1 LGKGRRR
8 AAKRAAHALSSPAQ
22 APGESDWF
30 GKFMAS
36 AFSIIRNG
44 RMVDVKRRLAEP
56 ADILIRGDTIA
67 AIGAAGL
74 AAPADAA
81 LVDATD
87 RALMPGLVNAHV
99 HGHGTLAKGLVGDR
113 WPLELFLNAMPGMTG
128 HRTLED
134 KYLNGLVAAVE
145 MIRKGCTACY
155 DLFFEFP
162 IPSRE
167 GVTALGQA
175 YRDVGI
181 RAVIAPM
188 LADKTLYQAYP
199 GLIDAMPEAL
209 REDVRAF
216 RLGPG
221 EATADAVEK
230 ICDDWPFDRDWIR
243 PAIAPTIPLHCS
255 DEFLLRCGDLARAYD
270 LPLQTHL
277 AETKAQA
284 VLGMRKY
291 GKTLT
296 AHLDALG
303 LLGPHLSAAHAIW
316 LDGDDLGRLAD
327 NGASVVHAP
336 VSNMR
341 FGSGLAHLRPMLE
354 RGINVGVAT
363 DAANSSDQL
372 NMFEAARLAAL
383 VSRIQTPDFERWLG
397 ADEVLRMA
405 TTGSARAMGFGGAIG
420 EIAPGHKADIVL
432 LDLGHI
438 NYVPCH
444 DLVTQIV
451 FTENGAAVDSVMIGG
466 RLVLDHGRLTTIDER
481 KLRRDA
487 GAAAERLYA
496 ANAATR
502 AFAKELQPFVGA
514 FCRGLACEPYHV
526 HRLARPHEE

>member
-1 LGKGRRR
+1 
-8 AAKRAAHALSSPAQ
+8 
-22 APGESDWF
+22 
-30 GKFMAS
+30 MTN
-36 AFSIIRNG
+36 AFAIICNG
-44 RMVDVKRRLAEP
+44 RLVDARRRLAEP
-56 ADILIRGDTIA
+56 ADILIKGDTILSV
-67 AIGAAGL
+67 GPPGL
-74 AAPADAA
+74 DAPDDAE
-81 LVDATD
+81 LVDASD

-113 WPLELFLNAMPGMTG
+113 WPLELFLNAMPGMAG
-128 HRTLED
+128 NRTIED

-162 IPSRE
+162 IPSIE
-167 GVTALGQA
+167 GISAVGRA
-175 YRDVGI
+175 YRDAGI

-199 GLIDAMPEAL
+199 GLIDAMPEVL
-209 REDVRAF
+209 REEVRAF
-216 RLGPG
+216 KLAPY
-221 EATADAVEK
+221 EAAADAVEK
-230 ICDDWPFDRDWIR
+230 IFAEWPFDRDWIR

-255 DEFLLRCGDLARAYD
+255 DAFLIRCRDLARAYH

-284 VLGMRKY
+284 VLGLRKY

-303 LLGPHLSAAHAIW
+303 MLGPHLSAAHAIW
-316 LDGDDLGRLAD
+316 LDRDDLSRLSD

-354 RGINVGVAT
+354 RGINVGVGT

-372 NMFEAARLAAL
+372 NMFETARLAAL
-383 VSRIQTPDFERWLG
+383 ISRIQTPDFETWLG
-397 ADEVLRMA
+397 PDEVLRMA
-405 TTGSARAMGFGGAIG
+405 TTGSARAMGFGGTVG
-420 EIAPGHKADIVL
+420 EIAPGYKADIVFL
-432 LDLGHI
+432 NLDHI
-438 NYVPCH
+438 NYIPWH

-466 RLVLDHGRLTTIDER
+466 RLVLDHGRLTTIDEK

-487 GAAAERLYA
+487 TAAAERLFA

-502 AFAKELQPFVGA
+502 TFAKQLQPFVGE
-514 FCRGLACEPYHV
+514 FCHGLVCEPYHV
-526 HRLARPHEE
+526 HRLAHPHED

>member
-1 LGKGRRR
+1 
-8 AAKRAAHALSSPAQ
+8 
-22 APGESDWF
+22 
-30 GKFMAS
+30 MTN
-36 AFSIIRNG
+36 AFAIIRNG
-44 RMVDVKRRLAEP
+44 RLVDARRRLAEP
-56 ADILIRGDTIA
+56 ADILIEGDSIA
-67 AIGAAGL
+67 SVGPPGL
-74 AAPADAA
+74 DAPEDAA
-81 LVDATD
+81 LIDASD
-87 RALMPGLVNAHV
+87 RAMIPGLVNAHV

-113 WPLELFLNAMPGMTG
+113 WPLELFLNAMPGMAG

-162 IPSRE
+162 IPSLE
-167 GVTALGQA
+167 GVDALGRA
-175 YRDVGI
+175 YRDAGI

-188 LADKTLYQAYP
+188 VADKTLYQAYP
-199 GLIDAMPEAL
+199 GLIDAMPEPL
-209 REDVRAF
+209 RADARAF
-216 RLGPG
+216 KLAPY
-221 EATADAVEK
+221 EATADAAAK
-230 ICDDWPFDRDWIR
+230 IYADWPFDRDWIR
-243 PAIAPTIPLHCS
+243 PAVAPTIPLHCS
-255 DEFLLRCGDLARAYD
+255 DDFLTRCRDLARDYG

-284 VLGMRKY
+284 VLGLRKY

-296 AHLDALG
+296 AHLDSLRM
-303 LLGPHLSAAHAIW
+303 LGPHLSAAHAIW
-316 LDGDDLGRLAD
+316 LDRDDLSRLSD

-383 VSRIQTPDFERWLG
+383 ISRVQTPNFEAWLG
-397 ADEVLRMA
+397 PDEVLRMA
-405 TTGSARAMGFGGAIG
+405 TTGSARAMGFDGTIG
-420 EIAPGHKADIVL
+420 EIAAGYKADIVF

-466 RLVLDHGRLTTIDER
+466 RVVLDHGRLTTVDEK

-487 GAAAERLYA
+487 VAAAERLFA
-496 ANAATR
+496 ANTATR
-502 AFAKELQPFVGA
+502 SFAGQLQAFVGE
-514 FCRGLACEPYHV
+514 FCHGLACEPYHV
-526 HRLARPHEE
+526 HRLAHPHEE

>member
-1 LGKGRRR
+1 
-8 AAKRAAHALSSPAQ
+8 
-22 APGESDWF
+22 
-30 GKFMAS
+30 MAS

-363 DAANSSDQL
+363 DAANSSDQHCPDC
-372 NMFEAARLAAL
+372 AR
-383 VSRIQTPDFERWLG
+383 VPDHRQYQRLERQQYG
-397 ADEVLRMA
+397 RRSSEGRPCLR
-405 TTGSARAMGFGGAIG
+405 
-420 EIAPGHKADIVL
+420 PGHRV
-432 LDLGHI
+432 
-438 NYVPCH
+438 
-444 DLVTQIV
+444 
-451 FTENGAAVDSVMIGG
+451 E
-466 RLVLDHGRLTTIDER
+466 
-481 KLRRDA
+481 
-487 GAAAERLYA
+487 
-496 ANAATR
+496 
-502 AFAKELQPFVGA
+502 
-514 FCRGLACEPYHV
+514 
-526 HRLARPHEE
+526 

>member
-1 LGKGRRR
+1 
-8 AAKRAAHALSSPAQ
+8 
-22 APGESDWF
+22 
-30 GKFMAS
+30 MTN
-36 AFSIIRNG
+36 AFAIICNG
-44 RMVDVKRRLAEP
+44 RLVDARRRLAEP
-56 ADILIRGDTIA
+56 ADILIKGDTILSV
-67 AIGAAGL
+67 GPPGL
-74 AAPADAA
+74 DAPDDAE
-81 LVDATD
+81 LVDASD

-113 WPLELFLNAMPGMTG
+113 WPLELFLNAMPGMAG
-128 HRTLED
+128 NRTIED

-162 IPSRE
+162 IPSIE
-167 GVTALGQA
+167 GISALGRA
-175 YRDVGI
+175 YRDAGI

-199 GLIDAMPEAL
+199 GLIDAMPEVQ
-209 REDVRAF
+209 REEVRAF
-216 RLGPG
+216 KLAPY
-221 EATADAVEK
+221 EAAVDAVEK
-230 ICDDWPFDRDWIR
+230 IFAEWPFDRDWIR

-255 DEFLLRCGDLARAYD
+255 DAFLIRCRDLARAYH

-284 VLGMRKY
+284 VLGLRKY

-303 LLGPHLSAAHAIW
+303 MLGPHLSAAHAIW
-316 LDGDDLGRLAD
+316 LDRDDLSRLSD

-354 RGINVGVAT
+354 RGINVGVGT

-372 NMFEAARLAAL
+372 NMFETARLAAL
-383 VSRIQTPDFERWLG
+383 ISRIQTPDFETWLG
-397 ADEVLRMA
+397 PDEVLRMA
-405 TTGSARAMGFGGAIG
+405 TTGSARAMGFGGTVG
-420 EIAPGHKADIVL
+420 EIAPGYKADIVFL
-432 LDLGHI
+432 NLDHI
-438 NYVPCH
+438 NYIPWH

-466 RLVLDHGRLTTIDER
+466 RLVLDHGRLTTIDEK

-487 GAAAERLYA
+487 TAAAERLFA

-502 AFAKELQPFVGA
+502 TFAKQLQPFVGE
-514 FCRGLACEPYHV
+514 FCHGLVCEPYHV
-526 HRLARPHEE
+526 HRLAHPHEE

>member
-1 LGKGRRR
+1 MELRSFRTASTLRFRR
-8 AAKRAAHALSSPAQ
+8 L
-22 APGESDWF
+22 
-30 GKFMAS
+30 MTS
-36 AFSIIRNG
+36 AFGIIRNG
-44 RMVDVKRRLAEP
+44 RLVDARRRLAEP
-56 ADILIRGDTIA
+56 ADILIKGDTILSV
-67 AIGAAGL
+67 GPPGL
-74 AAPADAA
+74 DAPE
-81 LVDATD
+81 DATLIDASD

-113 WPLELFLNAMPGMTG
+113 WPLELFLNAMPGMAG
-128 HRTLED
+128 NRTIED

-162 IPSRE
+162 LPSPA
-167 GVTALGQA
+167 GVFALGKA
-175 YRDVGI
+175 YRDAGV

-188 LADKTLYQAYP
+188 VADFTLYQAYP
-199 GLIDAMPEAL
+199 GLIDSLPEAL
-209 REDVRAF
+209 RSDVLAF
-216 RLGPG
+216 KLAPYR
-221 EATADAVEK
+221 ATAGAVEK
-230 ICDDWPFDRDWIR
+230 IYAECAFDRDWIR
-243 PAIAPTIPLHCS
+243 PPRAPTIPLHCS
-255 DEFLLRCGDLARAYD
+255 DEFLVHCRDLAKDYH

-284 VLGMRKY
+284 VLGLRKY

-303 LLGPHLSAAHAIW
+303 MLGPHLSAAHAIW
-316 LDGDDLGRLAD
+316 VDDDDRSRLAD

-336 VSNMR
+336 ISKMR
-341 FGSGLAHLRPMLE
+341 FGSGLAHVLPMLD

-383 VSRIQTPDFERWLG
+383 ISRVQTPDFEAWLG
-397 ADEVLRMA
+397 PDDVLRMA
-405 TTGSARAMGFGGAIG
+405 TTGSARAMGFDGTIG
-420 EIAPGHKADIVL
+420 EIAPGYKADIVF

-451 FTENGAAVDSVMIGG
+451 FTENGAAVDSVLIGG
-466 RLVLDHGRLTTIDER
+466 RLVLDRGRLTTIDEK
-481 KLRRDA
+481 KLRHDA
-487 GAAAERLYA
+487 TAAAERLYA
-496 ANAATR
+496 ANAGTR
-502 AFAKELQPFVGA
+502 AFAQQLRPFVGP

>member
-1 LGKGRRR
+1 M
-8 AAKRAAHALSSPAQ
+8 SN
-22 APGESDWF
+22 
-30 GKFMAS
+30 
-36 AFSIIRNG
+36 AFSIVRG
-44 RMVDVKRRLAEP
+44 GLLVDAQRRTAEP
-56 ADILIRGDTIA
+56 ADILIEGDTIVSVGPPGLEAPTA
-67 AIGAAGL
+67 AV
-74 AAPADAA
+74 

-113 WPLELFLNAMPGMTG
+113 WPLELFLNGMPGMTG
-128 HRTLED
+128 HRTVED
-134 KYLNGLVAAVE
+134 KYLNGLVAAAE

-162 IPSRE
+162 IPSLE
-167 GVTALGQA
+167 GVTAFGQA
-175 YRDVGI
+175 YRDAGL

-199 GLIDAMPEAL
+199 GLIEAMPEAL
-209 REDVRAF
+209 RADVRAF
-216 RLGPG
+216 TLAPY

-230 ICDDWPFDRDWIR
+230 IYADWPFDRDWIR

-255 DEFLLRCGDLARAYD
+255 DAFLLRCRDLARAYG
-270 LPLQTHL
+270 LPLQTHV
-277 AETKAQA
+277 AESKAQA
-284 VLGMRKY
+284 VLGLRKY

-296 AHLDALG
+296 AHLEMLG
-303 LLGPHLSAAHAIW
+303 LLGPHFSAAHAIW
-316 LDGDDLGRLAD
+316 LDGDDFGRLAD

-336 VSNMR
+336 FSNMR
-341 FGSGLAHLRPMLE
+341 LGSGLAHLRAMIE
-354 RGINVGVAT
+354 RGVNVGVAT

-372 NMFEAARLAAL
+372 NMFEATRLAAL
-383 VSRIQTPDFERWLG
+383 ISRVQTPDFDAWLG

-405 TTGSARAMGFGGAIG
+405 TTGSARAMGFDGTIG
-420 EIAPGHKADIVL
+420 EIAPGYKADIVF

-466 RLVLDHGRLTTIDER
+466 RLVLDRGRLTTIDEK

-487 GAAAERLYA
+487 AAAAGRLYA
-496 ANAATR
+496 ANAQTR
-502 AFAKELQPFVGA
+502 AFARQLQPFVGA
-514 FCRGLACEPYHV
+514 FCKGLACEAYHV
-526 HRLARPHEE
+526 HRLAEPRNE

>member
-1 LGKGRRR
+1 MTHTFSIVRGGRLVDIQRR
-8 AAKRAAHALSSPAQ
+8 A
-22 APGESDWF
+22 
-30 GKFMAS
+30 
-36 AFSIIRNG
+36 
-44 RMVDVKRRLAEP
+44 AEP
-56 ADILIRGDTIA
+56 ADILIEGDTILS
-67 AIGAAGL
+67 IGPPGL
-74 AAPADAA
+74 EAPPDAA

-113 WPLELFLNAMPGMTG
+113 WPLELFLNGMPGMTG
-128 HRTLED
+128 HRTVED

-162 IPSRE
+162 IPSLE
-167 GVTALGQA
+167 GVTALGRA
-175 YRDVGI
+175 YRDAGI

-199 GLIDAMPEAL
+199 GLIEAMPEAL
-209 REDVRAF
+209 QPDVRAF
-216 RLGPG
+216 TLAPY
-221 EATADAVEK
+221 EATADAVET
-230 ICDDWPFDRDWIR
+230 IYADWPFDRDWIR

-255 DEFLLRCGDLARAYD
+255 DAFLVRCRDLARAYG
-270 LPLQTHL
+270 LPMQTHL
-277 AETKAQA
+277 AESKAQA
-284 VLGMRKY
+284 VLGLRKY

-296 AHLDALG
+296 AHLDELG

-316 LDGDDLGRLAD
+316 LEGDDLGRLAD

-372 NMFEAARLAAL
+372 NMFEATRLAAL
-383 VSRIQTPDFERWLG
+383 ISRVQTPDFDAWLG

-405 TTGSARAMGFGGAIG
+405 TAGGARAMGFDGAIG
-420 EIAPGHKADIVL
+420 EIAPGRKADIVF

-466 RLVLDHGRLTTIDER
+466 RLVLDRRRLTTIDEK
-481 KLRRDA
+481 KLRHDA
-487 GAAAERLYA
+487 TAAAERLYA
-496 ANAATR
+496 ANAKTR
-502 AFAKELQPFVGA
+502 AFAQQLRPFVGT
-514 FCRGLACEPYHV
+514 FCQGLACEPYHV

>member
-1 LGKGRRR
+1 MTN
-8 AAKRAAHALSSPAQ
+8 AY
-22 APGESDWF
+22 
-30 GKFMAS
+30 
-36 AFSIIRNG
+36 SIIRNG
-44 RMVDVKRRLAEP
+44 RLVDAQRQRAEP
-56 ADILIRGDTIA
+56 ADILIKGD
-67 AIGAAGL
+67 AILSIGPPGL
-74 AAPADAA
+74 EAPADAT
-81 LVDATD
+81 LVDASD

-113 WPLELFLNAMPGMTG
+113 WPLELFLNAMPGMAG
-128 HRTLED
+128 HRTIED

-145 MIRKGCTACY
+145 MIRKDCTACY

-162 IPSRE
+162 IPSLE
-167 GVTALGQA
+167 GGTALGRA
-175 YRDVGI
+175 YRDAGI

-209 REDVRAF
+209 RAEVLAF
-216 RLGPG
+216 RLAPN
-221 EATADAVEK
+221 EATAIALEK
-230 ICDDWPFDRDWIR
+230 IYADWPFDRDWIR
-243 PAIAPTIPLHCS
+243 PAIAPTIPLHC
-255 DEFLLRCGDLARAYD
+255 DDAFLVRCRDLARDYG

-284 VLGMRKY
+284 VLGLRKY

-303 LLGPHLSAAHAIW
+303 MLGPNLSAAHAIW
-316 LDGDDLGRLAD
+316 LDRDDLSRLSD

-383 VSRIQTPDFERWLG
+383 VSRIQTPDFRTWLG
-397 ADEVLRMA
+397 PDEVLRMA
-405 TTGSARAMGFGGAIG
+405 TTGSARAMGFGATVG
-420 EIAPGHKADIVL
+420 EIAPGHKADVVF

-438 NYVPCH
+438 NYVPWH

-466 RLVLDHGRLTTIDER
+466 RLVLDHGRLTTIDEK

-502 AFAKELQPFVGA
+502 AFAGQLQAFVGE
-514 FCRGLACEPYHV
+514 FCHGLACAPYHV
-526 HRLARPHEE
+526 HRLAHPLED